1 MASKQ
6 ERKIDQFPKAFM
18 PKQSGKNDF
27 DQQLLDELPNRIGDQ
42 PNLTTAKVIVIGD
55 VSVGKTSIINKY
67 CHRVFDKDYKATI
80 GVDFEV
86 EDFVIKGSNFQ
97 LQIWDTAGQER
108 FQSVARA
115 YFRSSN
121 AVIIAFE
128 FHDETSLD
136 HVRDWYNSAK
146 RENSDDECDFYIIG
160 TKCDLC
166 KEEELADYE
175 KEAVQL
181 AEKLNA
187 EYWRTS
193 AKAGINVDEMF
204 NRVAVLAFERIVLK
218 QTEVR
223 KTIKLEDIGSGT
235 LSAESKK
242 TSGGCCT

>member
-67 CHRVFDKDYKATI
+67 CRRVFDKDYKATI

-136 HVRDWYNSAK
+136 HVRSYA
-146 RENSDDECDFYIIG
+146 CIHVV
-160 TKCDLC
+160 LLLQ